1 MADSS
6 PDLLRD
12 AGVGDGGM
20 DQSGSVENPS
30 IMLTSSLEPL
40 SEGSHTDTE
49 PNVTTSEDKSLVLA
63 VNIES
68 ELAMA
73 NRATHSSDPKLASN
87 DDEKANV
94 STNANNSQNDVK
106 QLKILKPPKEFED
119 SNITSVA
126 DESMDTTVSAPSVDD
141 VKIEVKSGEDS
152 MPNTATQKCVE
163 YGTTTNIV
171 EPLVGVATRDVESS
185 EIKDLGDEGIKEET
199 KINRK
204 ELSKLEESP
213 NTVAESIKNVE
224 NCTDITYVKEQVS
237 SDVVES
243 EITEVCDS
251 STVTKPEVPLETKS
265 VESGDDKSSC
275 NKNFELSAK
284 TKEIEGQTEVDQ
296 VVSCSN
302 VEKLSV
308 LSTNNEELKLRV
320 VETINSTSREIAKDV
335 PSLEVLA
342 TMAGESLN
350 NITAPAVTPP
360 LTETEGKEKNTD
372 TSNQDM
378 KALQVP
384 EAKLTTTTSEAVT
397 FTREDH
403 DPESEVTNTQL
414 EQQQSPEAMNDKLT
428 CSSEGVERI
437 CPTTQAKLEAPVDP
451 RTKPEINDLPNDK
464 SKSEENNG
472 QSKYQEPVAESLFEK
487 LETETS
493 SNREPAIMPETN
505 CNIVNKSSVQDSIT
519 VETKV
524 LENKINDSAIIEIK
538 LDNTETLNVSET
550 DDKIE
555 IPSPAIKE
563 TEPETINAA
572 EVPNPATQEKLKKS
586 EAVIYADSAKKL
598 SGTETVNSV
607 SDDTLEHR
615 TTLVQQDLKAVPDK
629 VVNECLI
636 NSSKEDISLIQSD
649 SAQHESIP
657 EKQSTIDITEEIPAL
672 SILPTLTE
680 VDDTDQSNPKETQN
694 NGTINSSVPAEESE
708 LNRTEISSAK
718 QDEIKNVTEQSTLP
732 QNLKTI
738 TSDSSSKSSDENQ
751 SFVSPIESQY
761 IPTTPSTKTESHEN
775 DMVINLPTK
784 STDNKS
790 SANDTSSTTSISMSK
805 NPGTTAPKE
814 SKENSPILPA
824 STSKPVQIM
833 PKKSPHFNNA
843 VIFVTS
849 SNQQIRPPS
858 KNSSISVVAKP
869 EEVSEEEAKFTAA
882 LAEDQT
888 NETNKCKTSQSAV
901 KLEEIMEQS
910 CQTESA
916 PKVFNANSLPKV
928 EETKDSGGTD
938 TAGEDLSCVVDQ
950 DLAKSPE
957 EVLTDISASVSHIS
971 TQLNE
976 TIKNVDKS
984 SLIAENKS
992 EAEVKSPEIL
1002 TSTAKTSEISSGET
1016 VSKEVG
1022 KEDVVVLPST
1032 KEVHQHSCDDTSKEY
1047 STTSSQTSTDTGTLT
1062 TSLPISDDIQR
1073 FKKDVAGCKESPKVA
1088 TSSSIS
1094 TSTSEDCKTLQTDTS
1109 CQKTNDNKSSQEIEG
1124 LEEIASTSVVEKS
1137 AVEVAPLPSQQTKPR
1152 TSETESSAMTKCSEE
1167 STSLPSLMTAINI
1180 SKEELPAVK
1189 SCTVE
1194 VTPSLLWNNK
1204 ISAPK
1209 EESPAGEISTTE
1221 DDISPSLE
1229 AEMKTSGNES
1239 PVITNYAE
1247 EEAKSTSLDAEVNT
1261 VKEKLPVIDSC
1272 NVEVEA
1278 PSLENTTSNTEV
1290 VLPSANTSAEEVES
1304 TPSLKT
1310 EILSSEQNSPVVTK
1324 CSTDASPL
1332 PPLETD
1338 TNTSEVGAH
1347 AIEKCVEKVEPAPT
1361 LDTSYNTSKEKSLT
1375 EEKTKVETAPVDVL
1389 PSTAL
1394 HTSVNNPEEL
1404 HEEEKPAVEIA
1415 PSCSLKSEIT
1425 TIEQESSPIPKSTV
1439 SALPSS
1445 LLETAINAIVDE
1457 LPVVEKSPVVDEQS
1471 LETKLSNTKEELHAT
1486 VKPAIRATTSP
1497 TLDTEIKTAGNI
1509 PPTVI
1514 KSVAEVLPSSSLK
1527 TAIITPEE
1535 KSPNNSVVE
1544 VVLTTETESNI
1555 PKEESTAEEIPIVTI
1570 LSDHGSAAAKSAE
1583 EILPSLETS
1592 INVLKEGS
1600 PAVENSGIETTSS
1613 SSLLDSKIN
1622 HSEEDS
1628 PEIKTTFEEVGTK
1641 PSLDTKDAHLQH
1653 GMLLETECAVEDEP
1667 SLQSEVDG
1675 SEESPTVQKSE
1686 TVSSTTQSLAL
1697 ESESS
1702 PVLGIEIKDLDEL
1715 GAVRKSETEE
1725 NTPKDRLPTVENTDM
1740 GTLPLPSLV
1749 TKMNTTQQES
1759 RAEEKPDAKPLKTEM
1774 TNLKEESPA
1783 VNEPAAKAESE
1794 PLMETKTTTSEK
1806 ESSIETKCV
1815 VKLPSSE
1822 IGLKDSDS
1830 ETKTSE
1836 KELPA
1841 TEILG
1846 SDICPSPLHES
1857 EIKTLK
1863 ESFSVKN
1870 SSTAPRCEV
1879 EVPTSSE
1886 TDKSTESIAIKQ
1898 LKTVET
1904 SAVELLPS
1912 ISLDIKVKNS
1922 EEISTAVE
1930 ESTAKKTETATLEQE
1945 SPAITKS
1952 AVKPLPSASLEIEID
1967 IIKEEPTTIETRESK
1982 VAQCLEIEASDSEV
1996 SKNCVVDVG
2005 ILTSLDAESITSEHV
2020 PSAGTNFS
2028 AVAATLSEE
2037 SSSVQ
2042 KTETKT
2048 NILEKVSH
2056 AAEKS
2061 AVETAHLPI
2070 METKT
2075 DLSGKDSSREVGST
2089 PTLDTNSTTS
2099 QQESFAETK
2108 CSPTAET
2115 SSSLET
2121 EIKDSKETPAVKK
2134 SEIVVNTSVEKTF
2147 ALETTG
2153 VGITPSNSLETEM
2166 PTSEE
2171 SRAAKNLA
2179 TEIDAAVEESPTRE
2193 NSALATLPST
2203 ALDIEMNSSGEGL
2216 PTVENLAG
2224 EVGPLLETEIIT
2236 LNEESLTINKSCAE
2250 FGAQTTLETQITSSK
2265 QEPSGET
2272 KCDVGAAN
2280 ASSEVNDSEESQ
2292 VVKTSKIETKTS
2304 KEESTAA
2311 ENSDV
2316 KISPLTSPESETK
2329 TSEETCELKTSAI
2342 DFPSSPSLDN
2352 KLNKSQEESPV
2363 GEKSPVKVEPSFPLK
2378 TEIKVLEGESNEV
2391 QKTVVEV
2398 QPLLETGVITSE
2410 EVEKST
2416 EEDGSSPSMEPKTNN
2431 SKELS
2436 ATKQPEMEINSTE
2449 KESTAVESSTAE
2461 TAPSSSLET
2470 KMNTSEKESPVAGKY
2485 VRKVSASMETEN
2497 AKLGVEN
2504 TQETQQE
2511 TSTVSSSDKTPEYS
2525 QAIENPEEKDVYSS
2539 SLNTEMTASKE
2550 VTPKQIVQEVTTDL
2564 CKANE
2569 ELEAEMIANSCELE
2583 MNISQ
2588 FKSPAVDEPLEE
2600 VSSSSAVEI
2609 EGYSEKE
2616 QLPISSNSAVADVPS
2631 SSTLDIKTTKDSQ
2644 LAHIEETANANL
2656 VAIKE
2661 TTTAFLVQAAT
2672 QIILAGVKIQED
2684 VTECHPKTPF
2694 NSQEDSLAT
2703 SEAED
2708 GNDATIPLTDKSS
2721 LPIDNEPIQTLTEK
2735 IAFVQEKKMET
2746 NEPSEVTNGND
2757 TIEKCDLKLDIVKL
2771 PPLYIEEESIDTNS
2785 TEIILPP
2792 PPEFS
2797 DDSNIIAKLA
2807 LLDKD
2812 SSDSS
2817 NILRITTK
2825 TLSTDLEHDVISTPT
2840 CATPADSVTS
2850 TERKS
2855 SISTKNSTSKATTG
2869 EQKEQEVLKGVPETK
2884 ADCK

>member
-6 PDLLRD
+6 PDLLCD

-20 DQSGSVENPS
+20 DQSGSVKNPS
-30 IMLTSSLEPL
+30 IILTSSLKPI
-40 SEGSHTDTE
+40 SEGSYTDTE
-49 PNVTTSEDKSLVLA
+49 PNVTTSEDKSVELA

-68 ELAMA
+68 ELALP
-73 NRATHSSDPKLASN
+73 NRVTHSSDPKLASN
-87 DDEKANV
+87 DDEKANI

-119 SNITSVA
+119 SNIISVA
-126 DESMDTTVSAPSVDD
+126 DESMDTKVSAPSVDD
-141 VKIEVKSGEDS
+141 AKIEAKSGEDS

-163 YGTTTNIV
+163 SETTTNIV
-171 EPLVGVATRDVESS
+171 EPLVGVATTDVESS
-185 EIKDLGDEGIKEET
+185 EIKDLGDEGTREET
-199 KINRK
+199 KIIRE

-224 NCTDITYVKEQVS
+224 NCTEITNVKERVS

-243 EITEVCDS
+243 EITEARDPS
-251 STVTKPEVPLETKS
+251 TKPEVPLETKS
-265 VESGDDKSSC
+265 MESGDDKSLF

-284 TKEIEGQTEVDQ
+284 SQEIEGQTEVDV

-320 VETINSTSREIAKDV
+320 VETIDSTSREIAKDV

-350 NITAPAVTPP
+350 NIIAAAVTPP
-360 LTETEGKEKNTD
+360 LTETERTKKSTD
-372 TSNQDM
+372 SSNQDM
-378 KALQVP
+378 KALKDP

-403 DPESEVTNTQL
+403 DPESEVINTQL
-414 EQQQSPEAMNDKLT
+414 EQQQSPEAMNDKLP
-428 CSSEGVERI
+428 CSSEGV
-437 CPTTQAKLEAPVDP
+437 KG
-451 RTKPEINDLPNDK
+451 LPNDK
-464 SKSEENNG
+464 SKSEESNG
-472 QSKYQEPVAESLFEK
+472 KPKSQEPISESSSGK
-487 LETETS
+487 HETETS
-493 SNREPAIMPETN
+493 LIREPAIMRETN
-505 CNIVNKSSVQDSIT
+505 CNIVNKSSVQDTFT
-519 VETKV
+519 VETK
-524 LENKINDSAIIEIK
+524 
-538 LDNTETLNVSET
+538 TETLNVSEI
-550 DDKIE
+550 DEKIE
-555 IPSPAIKE
+555 VLNPATIEKE
-563 TEPETINAA
+563 QVTINAA
-572 EVPNPATQEKLKKS
+572 QVPADIEENLKNS

-598 SGTETVNSV
+598 SGTETVNTV
-607 SDDTLEHR
+607 NDDTLEHC
-615 TTLVQQDLKAVPDK
+615 TTLVKQDLKAVPDK
-629 VVNECLI
+629 VENECLI
-636 NSSKEDISLIQSD
+636 KSSKEDVSLIQSD
-649 SAQHESIP
+649 STQQESIP
-657 EKQSTIDITEEIPAL
+657 EKQSTIDLTEEIPAQ

-680 VDDTDQSNPKETQN
+680 VNDTDHSNPKETQN
-694 NGTINSSVPAEESE
+694 NGAINSSVPAEESE
-708 LNRTEISSAK
+708 LKRTEISSAK
-718 QDEIKNVTEQSTLP
+718 QDKIKNVTEQSTLP

-738 TSDSSSKSSDENQ
+738 TSDSPSKSSDENQ

-775 DMVINLPTK
+775 DTVINLPTT
-784 STDNKS
+784 STHNKT
-790 SANDTSSTTSISMSK
+790 SANDSSSTTTISMSE
-805 NPGTTAPKE
+805 NPGTTAENE

-833 PKKSPHFNNA
+833 PKKSSHFNNA

-869 EEVSEEEAKFTAA
+869 EELSKEEAKFPAA
-882 LAEDQT
+882 LAENQT
-888 NETNKCKTSQSAV
+888 HETNKCKTSQSAV
-901 KLEEIMEQS
+901 KLEEIIEQS
-910 CQTESA
+910 CQSDSA
-916 PKVFNANSLPKV
+916 TKVINADSLPKV
-928 EETKDSGGTD
+928 EETIDSAD
-938 TAGEDLSCVVDQ
+938 EVLSCVVDQ
-950 DLAKSPE
+950 EIAKLSE
-957 EVLTDISASVSHIS
+957 EVLTDIRTS
-971 TQLNE
+971 
-976 TIKNVDKS
+976 
-984 SLIAENKS
+984 ENKI
-992 EAEVKSPEIL
+992 EAEEKSPEIL
-1002 TSTAKTSEISSGET
+1002 TSTAKTSETSGET
-1016 VSKEVG
+1016 VSKENR

-1032 KEVHQHSCDDTSKEY
+1032 EDVNQHSCDDKSKEY

-1062 TSLPISDDIQR
+1062 TSLPISDDVQR
-1073 FKKDVAGCKESPKVA
+1073 FKKDVVTSKESPKVA
-1088 TSSSIS
+1088 SSSSIS
-1094 TSTSEDCKTLQTDTS
+1094 TSTSEDCKTLQNDTS
-1109 CQKTNDNKSSQEIEG
+1109 CQKAYDGKSSQEIEG
-1124 LEEIASTSVVEKS
+1124 LEEITSTSVVENV
-1137 AVEVAPLPSQQTKPR
+1137 AAEVAPLPSQLTKPR

-1167 STSLPSLMTAINI
+1167 ATPLPSSITAINI

-1194 VTPSLLWNNK
+1194 VTPSLSWNNN
-1204 ISAPK
+1204 ISASK

-1221 DDISPSLE
+1221 VDISPSLE

-1247 EEAKSTSLDAEVNT
+1247 EDAKSTSLDAEVNT
-1261 VKEKLPVIDSC
+1261 VKEKLPVIDAC
-1272 NVEVEA
+1272 NVEIEA
-1278 PSLENTTSNTEV
+1278 PSLENTTTNTEV
-1290 VLPSANTSAEEVES
+1290 VLPSAKTSAEEVEP

-1324 CSTDASPL
+1324 CSTEASPL
-1332 PPLETD
+1332 PPLETE
-1338 TNTSEVGAH
+1338 TNTSEVEAWT
-1347 AIEKCVEKVEPAPT
+1347 IEKCVKKVEHTPT
-1361 LDTSYNTSKEKSLT
+1361 LETSYNTSKEKSHA
-1375 EEKTKVETAPVDVL
+1375 EEKSNVETAPVEVL

-1404 HEEEKPAVEIA
+1404 HEEEKPAVKIA

-1471 LETKLSNTKEELHAT
+1471 LESKLSNTKEELHAA

-1514 KSVAEVLPSSSLK
+1514 KSVVRILPPSSLETAIITQEEKSAVKVLLTSETESNTPKEESTAERMETEIKTPENKPLTVINSVVEVLPPSSLK

-1535 KSPNNSVVE
+1535 KSPEKSASE
-1544 VVLTTETESNI
+1544 VVLSTETESNTQ
-1555 PKEESTAEEIPIVTI
+1555 KEEIPMVTV
-1570 LSDHGSAAAKSAE
+1570 LSAE
-1583 EILPSLETS
+1583 EILPSLKIS

-1600 PAVENSGIETTSS
+1600 PAVENSGVETTSS

-1653 GMLLETECAVEDEP
+1653 GTIQKTECAVEDEP
-1667 SLQSEVDG
+1667 SLQTEVDG

-1697 ESESS
+1697 ESESLS
-1702 PVLGIEIKDLDEL
+1702 VLETEIKDIDEL
-1715 GAVRKSETEE
+1715 GLGIKSETKK
-1725 NTPKDRLPTVENTDM
+1725 NSSKDRLPTVETTDI
-1740 GTLPLPSLV
+1740 GTSSLPSLF
-1749 TKMNTTQQES
+1749 TKMNTADQES
-1759 RAEEKPDAKPLKTEM
+1759 PTEEKSVAKSLETEV
-1774 TNLKEESPA
+1774 TYLKEESSA
-1783 VNEPAAKAESE
+1783 VKEPIEKVEYI
-1794 PLMETKTTTSEK
+1794 PLMETKSTPSEK
-1806 ESSIETKCV
+1806 ESSVETKCV

-1822 IGLKDSDS
+1822 IGLKDSDF
-1830 ETKTSE
+1830 ETKPSE
-1836 KELPA
+1836 KDLPA
-1841 TEILG
+1841 AEIPG
-1846 SDICPSPLHES
+1846 GDICPSPSHES

-1863 ESFSVKN
+1863 ESFSVTN
-1870 SSTAPRCEV
+1870 SSIASKCEV
-1879 EVPTSSE
+1879 EVPSSSE
-1886 TDKSTESIAIKQ
+1886 PDNSTESIAKKQ
-1898 LKTVET
+1898 SETVEN
-1904 SAVELLPS
+1904 SAVEILPS
-1912 ISLDIKVKNS
+1912 TSFDIKVNKS
-1922 EEISTAVE
+1922 EKI
-1930 ESTAKKTETATLEQE
+1930 STAKKTETANLEQE

-2061 AVETAHLPI
+2061 AVETANLPI

-2075 DLSGKDSSREVGST
+2075 DLSGKDSSGEVGST

-2147 ALETTG
+2147 ALETTVG
-2153 VGITPSNSLETEM
+2153 GITPSNSLDTELT
-2166 PTSEE
+2166 TSEE
-2171 SRAAKNLA
+2171 SPVAKNSG

-2193 NSALATLPST
+2193 NSALTTLPST
-2203 ALDIEMNSSGEGL
+2203 ALYIEMNSSGEEL
-2216 PTVENLAG
+2216 PTVENLTG
-2224 EVGPLLETEIIT
+2224 EVGPLLETETST
-2236 LNEESLTINKSCAE
+2236 LNEASLTINKSCGE

-2265 QEPSGET
+2265 QEPTGET

-2280 ASSEVNDSEESQ
+2280 ASSAANDPKESQ
-2292 VVKTSKIETKTS
+2292 AVKTSKTDTKTP

-2316 KISPLTSPESETK
+2316 TSPESETK
-2329 TSEETCELKTSAI
+2329 TSEETCALKTSAI

-2363 GEKSPVKVEPSFPLK
+2363 GEKSRVKVEPSFPMK
-2378 TEIKVLEGESNEV
+2378 TEIKVLEGESNAVEKYV
-2391 QKTVVEV
+2391 LEV
-2398 QPLLETGVITSE
+2398 QPLLETGLITSE
-2410 EVEKST
+2410 ILEKST
-2416 EEDGSSPSMEPKTNN
+2416 KEAGSSPSMEPTKINTKELCATKRLEMENN
-2431 SKELS
+2431 S
-2436 ATKQPEMEINSTE
+2436 AD
-2449 KESTAVESSTAE
+2449 KESNVVESSAAE

-2470 KMNTSEKESPVAGKY
+2470 KMNTSEKESPVAEKY
-2485 VRKVSASMETEN
+2485 ALMESEN
-2497 AKLGVEN
+2497 ATLGVEN

-2511 TSTVSSSDKTPEYS
+2511 STTVPISDKTSEYS
-2525 QAIENPEEKDVYSS
+2525 TVIENPEVKDVYSS
-2539 SLNTEMTASKE
+2539 SLDTETTVSKE
-2550 VTPKQIVQEVTTDL
+2550 VTPKQIMQEVTTDL

-2569 ELEAEMIANSCELE
+2569 ELSAEKIPNSSEFE
-2583 MNISQ
+2583 MNLSQ
-2588 FKSPAVDEPLEE
+2588 FKSLAVDEPLEE
-2600 VSSSSAVEI
+2600 MPSSSAVETKVTFL
-2609 EGYSEKE
+2609 EKE

-2631 SSTLDIKTTKDSQ
+2631 SSSSNIKTKEESQ
-2644 LAHIEETANANL
+2644 LTQIEETANANQ

-2703 SEAED
+2703 SETED
-2708 GNDATIPLTDKSS
+2708 GNDATIPLTNKSS
-2721 LPIDNEPIQTLTEK
+2721 IPIDNEIIQTLTEK
-2735 IAFVQEKKMET
+2735 IGFVQEKKMDT
-2746 NEPSEVTNGND
+2746 NEPSEDTNGND
-2757 TIEKCDLKLDIVKL
+2757 TIEKYDLKLDIVKL

-2797 DDSNIIAKLA
+2797 NDSNIIAKLA
-2807 LLDKD
+2807 LLDKE

-2817 NILRITTK
+2817 NILQLTTK

-2855 SISTKNSTSKATTG
+2855 STTKNNTSKATTG
-2869 EQKEQEVLKGVPETK
+2869 EQKEQEVVKEVPETK
-2884 ADCK
+2884 EDCK